1 MIAAMASKIPRTE
14 WQSISEQ
21 LQLSLAQAAM
31 RQASTIIADQAELF
45 AVQFTTRTLHDRG
58 AADALKLF
66 AVLLRETS
74 AECLRPVGNA

>member
-45 AVQFTTRTLHDRG
+45 AVQFTTRTLHDPRRRRCAETVRRT
-58 AADALKLF
+58 AAGDFGRMLA
-66 AVLLRETS
+66 A
-74 AECLRPVGNA
+74 GG